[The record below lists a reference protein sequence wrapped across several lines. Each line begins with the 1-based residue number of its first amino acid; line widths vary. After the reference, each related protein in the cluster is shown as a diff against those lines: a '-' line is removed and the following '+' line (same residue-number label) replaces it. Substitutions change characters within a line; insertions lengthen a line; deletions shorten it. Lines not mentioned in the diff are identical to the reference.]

1 MKRIILA
8 VIFGVA
14 SLSSIST
21 KAQVNVSINIGAQ
34 PKWGPQ
40 GYSHVD
46 YYYLPE
52 IESYYS
58 VADRQYIYLN
68 NGRWITSRNL
78 PDRYRNYD
86 LYKGYKIVMNTPKPY
101 LSHSRNVQVYN
112 NYKGGRERQL
122 VIRDD
127 RNHNNDRNGRPDIN
141 KGNQRDSRPDRNDD
155 QRRGRRG

>member
-21 KAQVNVSINIGAQ
+21 KAQVNLSINIGAQ

-40 GYSHVD
+40 GYNHVD

-58 VADRQYIYLN
+58 VADRQYIYEN

-86 LYKGYKIVMNTPKPY
+86 LYKGYKVVMNGPKPY
-101 LSHSRNVQVYN
+101 LTHPKNVQQYN
-112 NYKGGRERQL
+112 NYRGRERQL
-122 VIRDD
+122 VIRDS
-127 RNHNNDRNGRPDIN
+127 RNNERNNRMEPNR
-141 KGNQRDSRPDRNDD
+141 GNQRDSRPDRDD
-155 QRRGRRG
+155 NQRGGRRG